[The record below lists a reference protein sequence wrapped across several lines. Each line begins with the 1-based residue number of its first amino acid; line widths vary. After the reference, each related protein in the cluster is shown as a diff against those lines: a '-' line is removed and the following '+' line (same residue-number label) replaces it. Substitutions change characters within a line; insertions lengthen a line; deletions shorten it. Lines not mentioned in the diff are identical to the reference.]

1 MTEPSPVFSPAVP
14 ARDIVLVHGAWFGAD
29 SWDGVANRLRAHG
42 HRVIAPDLM
51 GHGTR
56 AAESGPHIT
65 LDDHVADVVDA
76 LRTHE
81 LRDVVL
87 VGHSYGG
94 RVITRVWAEV
104 ADRIAAMVYVD
115 AHAPVLDGGG
125 TTVGTPAHGMVA
137 FDGFRLDA
145 DMVGGE
151 DELTR
156 IRAGLVEHSMATTT
170 VPWHVDLPADLPTL
184 YVRATGP
191 DAAPFEI
198 YATAVSAR
206 ADWRLVEIDGPHL
219 LVLSNADEVAAA
231 IHSVAITNRSV

>member
-1 MTEPSPVFSPAVP
+1 
-14 ARDIVLVHGAWFGAD
+14 
-29 SWDGVANRLRAHG
+29 
-42 HRVIAPDLM
+42 M

-65 LDDHVADVVDA
+65 LDDHVRDVVDA
-76 LRTHE
+76 IRANDLC
-81 LRDVVL
+81 DVVL

-104 ADRIAAMVYVD
+104 ADRISAMVYVD

-145 DMVGGE
+145 DMAGGE
-151 DELTR
+151 EELAR
-156 IRAGLVEHSMATTT
+156 IRTGLVEHSLATTT
-170 VPWHVDLPADLPTL
+170 APWHVDLPVDLPTV

-198 YATAVSAR
+198 YAAAVRAR
-206 ADWRLVEIDGPHL
+206 PDWRIIEIDGPHL
-219 LVLSNADEVAAA
+219 LVFSHPDEVAAA
-231 IHSVAITNRSV
+231 IHSVAITSRSV